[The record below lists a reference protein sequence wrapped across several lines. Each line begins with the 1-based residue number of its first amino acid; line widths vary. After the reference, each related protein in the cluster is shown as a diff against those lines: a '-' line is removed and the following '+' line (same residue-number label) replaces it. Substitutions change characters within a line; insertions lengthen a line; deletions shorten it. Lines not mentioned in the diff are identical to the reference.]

1 MRKMKAIPTKSYID
15 WLKVA
20 NGTFWILSQNFS
32 ILIHILCDKMLK
44 TLSSV
49 NLKKSSSFSECN
61 SQLSPDG
68 CKFKL
73 SKETADLV
81 NAICDLN
88 NKH

>member
-1 MRKMKAIPTKSYID
+1 
-15 WLKVA
+15 
-20 NGTFWILSQNFS
+20 
-32 ILIHILCDKMLK
+32 MLK
-44 TLSSV
+44 RLSSV
-49 NLKKSSSFSECN
+49 NLKKSSFFWECN

-88 NKH
+88 KKH

>member
-1 MRKMKAIPTKSYID
+1 MRKMKTIPTKSYID
-15 WLKVA
+15 YVKVT
-20 NGTFWILSQNFS
+20 NGIFWILSQNFN

-44 TLSSV
+44 ILSSV

-73 SKETADLV
+73 SKERADLV
-81 NAICDLN
+81 NAMCDLN

>member
-1 MRKMKAIPTKSYID
+1 MKTIPTKSYID
-15 WLKVA
+15 YVKVT
-20 NGTFWILSQNFS
+20 NGIFWILSQNFN

-44 TLSSV
+44 ILSSV

-73 SKETADLV
+73 SKERADLF
-81 NAICDLN
+81 NAMCDLN